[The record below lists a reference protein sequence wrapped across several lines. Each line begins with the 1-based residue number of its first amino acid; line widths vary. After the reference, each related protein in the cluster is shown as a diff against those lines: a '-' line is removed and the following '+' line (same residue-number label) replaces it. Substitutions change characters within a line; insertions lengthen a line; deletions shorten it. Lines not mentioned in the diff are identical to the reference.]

1 MRKRNRK
8 ADFASSL
15 KAKEKIFTLIELLVV
30 IAVIAILCSLLL
42 PSLNKAR
49 ESARKISCLNNLKQ
63 LGVLFRMYLDSNDET
78 FLFLPSDGRWHYTLV
93 GQAMWRIRAES
104 EGRIYYCPVL
114 GKAFRDSGTTYGFF
128 APDLGASLV
137 GVPGKYRNSKGGVGH
152 WIVYKNMPR
161 PSVFP
166 LLACSA
172 KNSMDELIAF
182 DYTEVRQS
190 GAQGGFCNVHLGTGN
205 LLFLDGHA
213 QGMSPGAYAENL
225 REVWNEEEENKVIY
239 YRDAS
244 RGWMAA
250 N

>member
-1 MRKRNRK
+1 MKK
-8 ADFASSL
+8 KEKKTDFISSL
-15 KAKEKIFTLIELLVV
+15 KTKEKFFTLIELLIV
-30 IAVIAILCSLLL
+30 IAIIAILCAILL

-63 LGVLFRMYLDSNDET
+63 LGLLFRMYLDANDET
-78 FLFLPSDGRWHYTLV
+78 FLFLPSDGRWHYTLA
-93 GQAMWRIRAES
+93 GQAMWRIRGGS

-114 GKAFRDSGTTYGFF
+114 GKAFQDSGTTYGYF
-128 APDLGASLV
+128 APDLGSSLV

-152 WIVYKNMPR
+152 WIIYKSISR
-161 PSVFP
+161 TSVFP

-172 KNSMDELIAF
+172 KSSMNELIAF

-190 GAQGGFCNVHLGTGN
+190 GAQGGFCDVHLGTGN

-213 QGMSPGAYAENL
+213 QSMGPGQYAKNMQD
-225 REVWNEEEENKVIY
+225 VWSEEEQNKVIY
-239 YRDAS
+239 YRSAV
-244 RGWMAA
+244 RGWMPA